1 MRRWIGVAGLA
12 LAMAGVACENAGDA
26 EPAEMQAEEEMGQEV
41 AGELACEPS
50 ERMDVVG
57 RTSPYDSVS
66 IDLGEG
72 TAKVCYGRPALKGRT
87 MIGGDAVPFDTLWRT
102 GANEPT
108 TIHLN
113 VPARIAGLDVEPGSY
128 SLYTIPREG
137 TQWTLIVNRSTA
149 QWGHESTYT
158 DEVRAQEVGRVD
170 VRAEAIEPKVE
181 QLTIRAVEEGESE
194 NEEVG
199 GAGAQGLLLE
209 WQNTRLHIPITP
221 VD

>member
-12 LAMAGVACENAGDA
+12 LALAAVGCENAGDA
-26 EPAEMQAEEEMGQEV
+26 EPAEMRAEEEVEQEV
-41 AGELACEPS
+41 AAELACEPS

-57 RTSPYDSVS
+57 RTSPYDSVT
-66 IDLGEG
+66 IDVGEG

-108 TIHLN
+108 TIHLS

-137 TQWTLIVNRSTA
+137 TEWTLIVNRSTS

-170 VRAEAIEPKVE
+170 VRAEAIESPVE
-181 QLTIRAVEEGESE
+181 QLTIRPVEEGESE
-194 NEEVG
+194 DEEIG

-221 VD
+221 AE

>member
-1 MRRWIGVAGLA
+1 MQRWIGVAGLA
-12 LAMAGVACENAGDA
+12 LAMAGVACDNAGDA
-26 EPAEMQAEEEMGQEV
+26 EPAEIRAEEEVAQEV
-41 AGELACEPS
+41 AVELACQPS

-66 IDLGEG
+66 IDVGEG

-87 MIGGDAVPFDTLWRT
+87 MIGGDAVPYDTLWRT

-108 TIHLN
+108 TIHLD

-137 TQWTLIVNRSTA
+137 TEWTLIVNRSTS

-158 DEVRAQEVGRVD
+158 DEVRAQEVGRVE
-170 VRAEAIEPKVE
+170 VRAEAIEPEVE
-181 QLTIRAVEEGESE
+181 QLTIRPVEEGETE
-194 NEEVG
+194 NQEVG

-221 VD
+221 VE

>member
-1 MRRWIGVAGLA
+1 MRRWIGAAGLA
-12 LAMAGVACENAGDA
+12 LAMGAVACGNGGDA
-26 EPAEMQAEEEMGQEV
+26 EPAEQRAEEDANQEV
-41 AGELACEPS
+41 AAELACEPS
-50 ERMDVVG
+50 ERMDVAG

-66 IDLGEG
+66 IDVGEG

-87 MIGGDAVPFDTLWRT
+87 MIGGEAVPFDTLWRT

-108 TIHLN
+108 IIHLS
-113 VPARIAGLDVEPGSY
+113 VPARIAGLDVEAGSY

-137 TQWTLIVNRSTA
+137 TEWTLIVNRATS

-158 DEVRAQEVGRVD
+158 DEVRAQEVGRTD
-170 VRAEAIEPKVE
+170 VRAEDLESEVE
-181 QLTIRAVEEGESE
+181 QLTIRPVDNGAAEEDAT
-194 NEEVG
+194 G

-221 VD
+221 AG